1 MREGLYFDHYD
12 RGQLENIFDSDAVKM
27 ADYVTL
33 KCADE
38 QVYREML
45 AEIIDDRQIFGII
58 HASEG
63 TISYASNEA
72 LCTISF
78 WNIF

>member
-1 MREGLYFDHYD
+1 
-12 RGQLENIFDSDAVKM
+12 M

-72 LCTISF
+72 L
-78 WNIF
+78 